1 MFVKNSDN
9 VALLLKILEEYDFH
23 VRRPCVRLIT
33 LLLEHRGK
41 ELQEVILVAPM
52 GVSKLMDLLSD
63 SREVIRNDVSTYIHI
78 YTYFY
83 RDNVLVKFYYLMM

>member
-1 MFVKNSDN
+1 MFVKSSEN
-9 VALLLKILEEYDFH
+9 VTLLLKILEEYDFH

-41 ELQEVILVAPM
+41 ELQEIILVAPM

-63 SREVIRNDVSTYIHI
+63 SREVIRNDVSIQI
-78 YTYFY
+78 YLFL
-83 RDNVLVKFYYLMM
+83 NLFILKFFLFTI